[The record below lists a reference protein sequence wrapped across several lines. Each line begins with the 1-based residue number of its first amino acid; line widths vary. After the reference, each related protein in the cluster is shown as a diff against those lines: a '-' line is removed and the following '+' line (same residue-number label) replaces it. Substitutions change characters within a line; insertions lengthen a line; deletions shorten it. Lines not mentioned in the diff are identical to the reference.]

1 MKKIYLIFI
10 ISLLFFI
17 SCNKKC
23 KDCTRMFD
31 TEFTTIELDSIVQN
45 IYYEVGGYTLPNGN
59 TIDTIFTY
67 TGWIDF
73 AFFNLDDLNKEH
85 PYCNNS
91 FTTGPTGSLSE
102 RENLDETWWSNG
114 TVYNDGTD
122 DSVFILGTS
131 YYICR

>member
-1 MKKIYLIFI
+1 MKNIFLIL
-10 ISLLFFI
+10 ISVSLFF
-17 SCNKKC
+17 SYCKKC
-23 KDCTRMFD
+23 KDCIRIFD
-31 TEFTTIELDSIVQN
+31 TEFTTTELDSIVQN
-45 IYYEVGGYTLPNGN
+45 IYREVGGYTLPNGN

-67 TGWIDF
+67 TGWVDF

-85 PYCNNS
+85 QYCNNS

-102 RENLDETWWSNG
+102 RETLDETWWSNG
-114 TVYNDGTD
+114 TVYNEGTD

>member
-1 MKKIYLIFI
+1 MKNVFLIL
-10 ISLLFFI
+10 ISGSLFFS
-17 SCNKKC
+17 SCKKC
-23 KDCTRMFD
+23 KDCTRIFE
-31 TEFTTIELDSIVQN
+31 TAFTLAELDSIVQN

-59 TIDTIFTY
+59 TIDTSFTY
-67 TGWIDF
+67 TGWVDF
-73 AFFNLDDLNKEH
+73 SFMNLDNLNKEH
-85 PYCNNS
+85 QYCDNL
-91 FTTGPTGSLSE
+91 FTTGPTSSLTE